1 MQFSAMKCQ
10 TALLHLHNDE
20 PCKLFTAGIQWL
32 LLYYCLAKKK
42 NDSKLFF
49 SDSDTQQF
57 GRLTCF

>member
-42 NDSKLFF
+42 RMIPNCF
-49 SDSDTQQF
+49 SVIRILSSLGD
-57 GRLTCF
+57 

>member
-42 NDSKLFF
+42 KRMIPNCF
-49 SDSDTQQF
+49 SVIRILSSLGD
-57 GRLTCF
+57 

>member
-42 NDSKLFF
+42 KE
-49 SDSDTQQF
+49 
-57 GRLTCF
+57 